1 MLQTGSELD
10 SFLLLSVVPLV
21 KAGLQ
26 RWGPS
31 PSWVAN
37 VCTEAAEKEIRITK
51 SEFSGGLGFATL
63 KGRDVRLV
71 RGLRLEEVQLVY
83 GLQFWGILVVVSLSL
98 QAYSSSLFP
107 HLQPGGRME
116 GQGTRAETLLPG
128 VLVPT
133 GW

>member
-1 MLQTGSELD
+1 MLKQDCRG
-10 SFLLLSVVPLV
+10 
-21 KAGLQ
+21 G
-26 RWGPS
+26 GPS
-31 PSWVAN
+31 PSCVAN
-37 VCTEAAEKEIRITK
+37 VCTEAAAKEIGITK

-83 GLQFWGILVVVSLSL
+83 GLQFWGILAVVSLSL

-107 HLQPGGRME
+107 HPQPGGRME

-128 VLVPT
+128 VLVPA